1 VQLGDGQ
8 LPPALEQALAK
19 VGEGES
25 VAVVLAPEE
34 AYGPRSESACK
45 EFPLDTIPEE
55 ARAVGR
61 KLTAQAP
68 DGSENFV
75 EVIAIEA
82 GIVTIDFNHPL
93 AGQTLHYQVKVLNN
107 ESCS

>member
-1 VQLGDGQ
+1 
-8 LPPALEQALAK
+8 
-19 VGEGES
+19 
-25 VAVVLAPEE
+25 
-34 AYGPRSESACK
+34 
-45 EFPLDTIPEE
+45 
-55 ARAVGR
+55 VGR

-93 AGQTLHYQVKVLNN
+93 AGQTLHYQIKVLNN